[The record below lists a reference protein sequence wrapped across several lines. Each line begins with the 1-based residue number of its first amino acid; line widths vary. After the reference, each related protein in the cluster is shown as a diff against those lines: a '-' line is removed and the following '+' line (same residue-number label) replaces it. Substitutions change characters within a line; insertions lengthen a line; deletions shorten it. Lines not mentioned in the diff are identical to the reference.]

1 VTDHVHTVVIGAGSG
16 GLTVAYGLASLG
28 KPVALIETRHVG
40 GDCTNTGCIPS
51 KTLIHLAGRSD
62 SNADAVLAAV
72 RRRRD
77 ALRDKETQE
86 FGAVAN
92 LRLISGRARLVS
104 PERVAVTLPDGGERI
119 LTTRH
124 IVLATGA
131 RPRMLAI
138 PGLPAE
144 RALTSER
151 IFEIDTAPR
160 HLAIIGGGA
169 IGVELAFAFR
179 DLGSQVSIIDIAPR
193 VLIRHLPEVS
203 RVIEA
208 SLHTR
213 GVALHLNART
223 HSYDESAQTLR
234 VEQSGQITS
243 LHDLDYVLIAVGRER
258 NVEDLGL
265 ETVGV
270 RFSTQA
276 GIETDAYGRTNV
288 RNIYAVG
295 DVTATSAF
303 THSANA
309 QGRRVVQ
316 QIAFPWLPLRTPEP
330 FYPEIVFS
338 NPEVATTG
346 MKPEQIAQRY
356 HPNLVKRIRIDLAT
370 QTDRGYTD
378 EVHHGFIMVDA
389 VRLTGKILGAT
400 IVAPKASEMISF
412 FTLAIQEGIS
422 MYRLYRTVYPYPT
435 FSSGIQKATDTFLR
449 DTLTDL
455 RGELSA
461 YLRYRW
467 FQRRGAASFA
477 SAIDRQARQ
486 S

>member
-1 VTDHVHTVVIGAGSG
+1 
-16 GLTVAYGLASLG
+16 
-28 KPVALIETRHVG
+28 
-40 GDCTNTGCIPS
+40 
-51 KTLIHLAGRSD
+51 
-62 SNADAVLAAV
+62 
-72 RRRRD
+72 
-77 ALRDKETQE
+77 
-86 FGAVAN
+86 
-92 LRLISGRARLVS
+92 
-104 PERVAVTLPDGGERI
+104 
-119 LTTRH
+119 
-124 IVLATGA
+124 
-131 RPRMLAI
+131 
-138 PGLPAE
+138 
-144 RALTSER
+144 
-151 IFEIDTAPR
+151 
-160 HLAIIGGGA
+160 
-169 IGVELAFAFR
+169 
-179 DLGSQVSIIDIAPR
+179 
-193 VLIRHLPEVS
+193 
-203 RVIEA
+203 
-208 SLHTR
+208 
-213 GVALHLNART
+213 
-223 HSYDESAQTLR
+223 
-234 VEQSGQITS
+234 
-243 LHDLDYVLIAVGRER
+243 VLIAVGRER

-270 RFSTQA
+270 RFSTQT
-276 GIETDAYGRTNV
+276 GIETDAYGRTNM